1 MFLHVGSQVVILMN
15 SIEAIFNLRTAG
27 LSHTTKEFLTKKEKM
42 RAIRR
47 VGKKNQKSFI
57 LDSKGE
63 VILSPIETSTLRKR
77 FERGIFSE

>member
-15 SIEAIFNLRTAG
+15 SIEAIFNLRTTG
-27 LSHTTKEFLTKKEKM
+27 LSHATKEFLAKKEKR
-42 RAIRR
+42 RAVRR

-77 FERGIFSE
+77 FERGIFGG